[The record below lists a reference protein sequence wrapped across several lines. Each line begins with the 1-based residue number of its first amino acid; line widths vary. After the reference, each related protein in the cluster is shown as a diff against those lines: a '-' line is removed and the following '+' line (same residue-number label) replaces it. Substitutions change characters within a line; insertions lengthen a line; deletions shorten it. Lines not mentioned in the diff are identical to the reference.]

1 MIVDDY
7 KKTFNAY
14 REIGFSEKAIF
25 LILNKRNI
33 GTIDNADICC
43 EYQSDCG
50 DILIIYIALDN
61 ELIINAKYEY
71 IGCIGLRVAASGLTE
86 MIKGLT
92 IEQANLITFNDLLS
106 YLESVPNSKY
116 ECLELALNTLR
127 KATKEFSEKKYR
139 DEKNIK

>member
-1 MIVDDY
+1 MINDY
-7 KKTFNAY
+7 KKTFNTY
-14 REIGFSEKAIF
+14 REIGYSEKAVS
-25 LILNKRNI
+25 LILSKPNI

-43 EYQSDCG
+43 DYQSDCG

-61 ELIINAKYEY
+61 ELIIDAKYEY
-71 IGCIGLRVAASGLTE
+71 IGCMGLCVAASGLTE

-127 KATKEFSEKKYR
+127 KATKEFSEKKCG
-139 DEKNIK
+139 DGKNFK